1 MHGKNILLVS
11 ECPHNQV
18 SSQLW
23 PLRRSGHS
31 YFLEYTASIMN
42 RTSRIHTKAAR
53 RWLSIPVAIRL
64 IIAAAI
70 GAIAAYAVGHWL
82 SWSYAPLVFW
92 DVTVLIITLG
102 LWLAI
107 RSMTTEETKAH
118 ATKDDPG
125 RGTATA
131 ILMIASFASLA
142 GVLVLLIDAHNA
154 NGLYEALDIV
164 LGIGSVIAS
173 WVLIHLLHTFRYAD
187 LYFKGGKAI
196 DFHDSEEPTYQDF
209 AYVAFTIGMTYQVS
223 DTDFTTREIRTAARQ
238 HAIIS
243 YVFGT
248 AIIAT
253 VINTLASLG
262 GK

>member
-1 MHGKNILLVS
+1 
-11 ECPHNQV
+11 
-18 SSQLW
+18 
-23 PLRRSGHS
+23 
-31 YFLEYTASIMN
+31 MN
-42 RTSRIHTKAAR
+42 LIHIKAAR
-53 RWLSIPVAIRL
+53 RWLSLPVVIRFV
-64 IIAAAI
+64 IASVIGGAAAY
-70 GAIAAYAVGHWL
+70 GVGHWL
-82 SWSYAPLVFW
+82 SWEYTPLVFW
-92 DVTVLIITLG
+92 DVTVLIISLG
-102 LWLAI
+102 LWIAI
-107 RSMTTEETKAH
+107 RSMSATETKAH

-125 RGTATA
+125 RGTVSA
-131 ILMIASFASLA
+131 ILLLASFASLA
-142 GVLVLLIDAHNA
+142 GVLVLLIDTHNA
-154 NGLYEALDIV
+154 NGLFEALDIV

-173 WVLIHLLHTFRYAD
+173 WVLIHLLHTLRYAD

-238 HAIIS
+238 HAVIS